1 MTASP
6 LSPLLFGQE
15 LCNSPV
21 RIIVYVS
28 MWRFLTSLLG
38 ASVVQ
43 AQIGKEVPPTLS
55 APDENEK
62 LITFRDLRGKW
73 VVLFFYPHDDTP
85 GCTRQAK
92 EFSRLKSDFEALG
105 AQVYGV
111 SLQGAE
117 SHRAFKRKH
126 NLTVPLLVDKDG
138 KLADFFGVKRLMGM
152 CSRDVVVVDPQGKV
166 ALFRQGVS
174 PDTSPSEILSWLRE
188 RRTGK

>member
-1 MTASP
+1 M
-6 LSPLLFGQE
+6 
-15 LCNSPV
+15 
-21 RIIVYVS
+21 VYS
-28 MWRFLTSLLG
+28 FMWRFITSLLG

-43 AQIGKEVPPTLS
+43 AQIGQEVPPTLG
-55 APDENEK
+55 APDENDK
-62 LITFRDLRGKW
+62 FITFHDLRGKW

-105 AQVYGV
+105 ARVYGV

-126 NLTVPLLVDKDG
+126 NLTVSLLVDKDG

-152 CSRDVVVVDPQGKV
+152 CSRDVVVVDPRGKI

-174 PDTSPSEILSWLRE
+174 PDTSPTEILSWLRE
-188 RRTGK
+188 RIVRK